1 MGSGHWYDS
10 VKPGDLVVADPLW
23 NETTAVRYRRLPPVS
38 EVMNVERG
46 RGCQTGVK
54 LSVRSLTGWTMQIDA
69 GWFRPHETAQETE
82 VEK

>member
-1 MGSGHWYDS
+1 M
-10 VKPGDLVVADPLW
+10 
-23 NETTAVRYRRLPPVS
+23 S

-69 GWFRPHETAQETE
+69 GWFRPHETAQETGE
-82 VEK
+82 